1 MDAARIAELLHPFLA
16 RAGGQQLT
24 PKDLERISMYI
35 DILVRWNSRVNL
47 TAIREPEEIVTRHF
61 GESLLAASFL
71 FARGVAPAAPGG
83 PAERGSTAGS
93 SGPRCASTDD
103 LESNP
108 GTAVRQREGGPN
120 QRQASALGASH
131 QRPAADDR
139 VAVADIGSGAGFP
152 GVPLKLWAPSIQL
165 TLIESNQ
172 KKSVFLREIVRSLTL
187 ADVEIQ
193 TARAETL
200 PSASFDVVT
209 LRAAERF
216 ATVLP
221 IADALARPGGRLAL
235 LIGSAQVEP
244 ARSLVPDRQWLPP
257 LPIPHSRSRVL
268 FATRRGGLDSA

>member
-61 GESLLAASFL
+61 GESLLAASYL
-71 FARGVAPAAPGG
+71 FARGVG

-108 GTAVRQREGGPN
+108 GTAVRQRDSGLN

-152 GVPLKLWAPSIQL
+152 GVPLKLWAPNIQL

-209 LRAAERF
+209 LRAAESF

-221 IADALARPGGRLAL
+221 VADALARPGGRLAL

-244 ARSLVPDRQWLPP
+244 ARALVPDRQWLPP
-257 LPIPHSRSRVL
+257 LPIPNSRSRVL
-268 FATRRGGLDSA
+268 FVTRRVGLDSA